1 MATPHNFPDSPDIDY
16 FINVPL
22 RYEFLALV
30 KGIDPEVQ
38 VVIPTRATDD
48 RFLISL
54 RKGKIQ
60 KYLTLLE
67 DDLLDFPRDTT
78 IRKEVESLV
87 RETLEE
93 L

>member
-1 MATPHNFPDSPDIDY
+1 MMSELEEAKTE
-16 FINVPL
+16 FI
-22 RYEFLALV
+22 ALV

-38 VVIPTRATDD
+38 VVIPASATED

-54 RKGKIQ
+54 RKGKGQ

-87 RETLEE
+87 RETIEE
-93 L
+93 F

>member
-1 MATPHNFPDSPDIDY
+1 M
-16 FINVPL
+16 
-22 RYEFLALV
+22 
-30 KGIDPEVQ
+30 
-38 VVIPTRATDD
+38 VIPTRATDD